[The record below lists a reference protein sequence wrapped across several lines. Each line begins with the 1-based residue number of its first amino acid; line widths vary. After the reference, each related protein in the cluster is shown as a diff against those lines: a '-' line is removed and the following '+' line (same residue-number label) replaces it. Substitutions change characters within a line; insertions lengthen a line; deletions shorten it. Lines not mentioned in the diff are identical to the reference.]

1 MLRPRAHTFDGEET
15 LPKVRLPEQLGI
27 VRVAVTV
34 QHRDSNGHAKRTARI
49 TLSGGD
55 GMVRNWQPK
64 PRPMSPGWQCRCPD
78 GCSERHGARASTA
91 SATNGSILRP
101 SSGDRGSPAAGRFRR
116 ASTWSEHGALLLGD
130 RLCGQG
136 SAVPTSGP

>member
-1 MLRPRAHTFDGEET
+1 MILLLDHACRHEDATPARSHVDGEET
-15 LPKVRLPEQLGI
+15 LPKAGLPEQLGI
-27 VRVAVTV
+27 VRVSVTV

-78 GCSERHGARASTA
+78 GCSERHGGESLYCERHHRKYCA
-91 SATNGSILRP
+91 P
-101 SSGDRGSPAAGRFRR
+101 QQRGSRQSRSRKVPP
-116 ASTWSEHGALLLGD
+116 
-130 RLCGQG
+130 RLDL
-136 SAVPTSGP
+136 V